1 MNLHTLQLLILIPLR
16 FPSCYQV
23 VRVYEIQTPTRT
35 LNNDTANI
43 KNIWHWRATYILIY
57 ILKLNKILILLI
69 KDLSW
74 ESKYILEHLVVE
86 FISLKEVLK
95 QDIIWVLC
103 IPLLSEKS

>member
-43 KNIWHWRATYILIY
+43 KNI
-57 ILKLNKILILLI
+57 
-69 KDLSW
+69 
-74 ESKYILEHLVVE
+74 
-86 FISLKEVLK
+86 
-95 QDIIWVLC
+95 
-103 IPLLSEKS
+103 